1 MTEGDLFEVVRP
13 AHEPLASRMRPQ
25 SLEQLVGQNH
35 LLGPGKPL
43 RHAIESG
50 KLHSFLLWGPPGVGK
65 TTLARMV
72 AGYSDA
78 LFIQVS
84 AVFSGIKEIREAVDQ
99 ARAAAA
105 RQRATV
111 LFVDEI
117 HRFNKSQQDAFLPHI
132 EDGTVFFVG
141 ATTENPSF

>member
-65 TTLARMV
+65 TTLAKALAKSLDV
-72 AGYSDA
+72 AFNRVQFTPDLLPSDILGA
-78 LFIQVS
+78 SIYNPVDGSFSFRKIQSSRCAVLMEVLWKTFASRNVVLKARS
-84 AVFSGIKEIREAVDQ
+84 AWRVK
-99 ARAAAA
+99 
-105 RQRATV
+105 
-111 LFVDEI
+111 
-117 HRFNKSQQDAFLPHI
+117 
-132 EDGTVFFVG
+132 
-141 ATTENPSF
+141 

>member
-50 KLHSFLLWGPPGVGK
+50 KLHSF
-65 TTLARMV
+65 
-72 AGYSDA
+72 
-78 LFIQVS
+78 
-84 AVFSGIKEIREAVDQ
+84 
-99 ARAAAA
+99 
-105 RQRATV
+105 
-111 LFVDEI
+111 
-117 HRFNKSQQDAFLPHI
+117 
-132 EDGTVFFVG
+132 
-141 ATTENPSF
+141 